1 VKKIGG
7 IDIGGTYIKVGI
19 IRKFPQVE
27 EFKLIPTNK
36 ENLIPQ
42 VVKII
47 EELEVEK
54 VGIGVPGLVDGG
66 EVIYSPNLHQLDGVK
81 VIKELKKRIKIPI
94 IIENDANL
102 VAVGEWKYGGGKGM
116 DDVVVI
122 TLGTGVGG
130 GLILGGQLYKG
141 KGFAGEVGHIIIDK
155 NGPRCGCGSYG
166 CLESFVGNKAI
177 VKRAT
182 EGIRKGRKTN
192 LKKYQK
198 LTPKII
204 VEEAERGDE
213 YAWEV
218 IKETAKYI
226 GIGIRTIV
234 NVLSPEC
241 IIIGGGIAKA
251 GDILIKEVEKEVKKY
266 TYGRKEVK
274 ILQTKLGDW
283 AGIIGGGELV
293 REVNN

>member
-1 VKKIGG
+1 MKIGG
-7 IDIGGTYIKVGI
+7 IDIGGTYIKMGRI
-19 IRKFPQVE
+19 KKFPEVE
-27 EFKLIPTNK
+27 DFKLIPTNK
-36 ENLIPQ
+36 ENLIFQ
-42 VVKII
+42 IVKII
-47 EELEVEK
+47 EELGVEK

-66 EVIYSPNLHQLDGVK
+66 EIIYSPNLHQLNGVK
-81 VIKELKKRIKIPI
+81 LKKELKKRIKIPF

-102 VAVGEWKYGGGKGM
+102 VAVGEWKYGEGKGM
-116 DDVVVI
+116 KNVVVI

-155 NGPRCGCGSYG
+155 NGPPCGCGGYG

-177 VKRAT
+177 ERRAI
-182 EGIRKGRKTN
+182 EGIKKGRKTT
-192 LKKYQK
+192 LAKYKK

-204 VEEAERGDE
+204 AEEAKKGDK
-213 YAWEV
+213 YAHEI

-226 GIGIRTIV
+226 GIGIGTII

-251 GDILIKEVEKEVKKY
+251 GGILIKEVEKETKKY

-274 ILQTKLGDW
+274 ILKTKLEDW
-283 AGIIGGGELV
+283 AGIVGGGELV
-293 REVNN
+293 RKEK